1 MKLLQLQLYP
11 VYEIPEQIRRRIAF
25 NAGTEDL
32 TKLSDVI
39 VQNGSS
45 ATSAF
50 DYGEAMGKIVG
61 FDPLPGSFETPVLD
75 ISGQSNV
82 VTPFRF
88 EQRSRIYNFVAVVV
102 VNPINETRSQEIRYI
117 LTGYTSEADPTLASL
132 LPDDMV
138 LYINDIYGV
147 RLSYK
152 YDSLGNRY
160 VDPNSFQMVDN
171 YVLSNTLV
179 TSQGTELT
187 LDPIALTKAAKT
199 VSNLDVNVGAGE
211 ELQFNVTS
219 DQVLGPSLQ
228 SEAQLLTAQLTR
240 PESFI
245 GAMST
250 GYLNSLLNE
259 QESNSLSGINAF
271 FDNGTLSLEGEMRR
285 LGVVKS
291 YKNHNFANALR
302 TALSRQNF
310 VQDAYRQSQ
319 DAKFRLGD
327 LRSVL
332 FNPQDLNRML
342 QDSLSTAMRNMSLG
356 IDKTDSWT
364 NMRGIGTDA
373 SLIAYDVGMR
383 MGQVMAKNLINGIRL
398 TFDNRMANFDT
409 QPQLAVVPDSA
420 ESVSE
425 GGIPALMA
433 RNFMREMMQTFI
445 QATRHNAVRCKMVVI
460 SRLGQVTRVEIT
472 PDGEAVTEYYTFA
485 SFMSSRMHIGLTY
498 DNTYN
503 NTVAKNTS
511 TLFSTIQHGFDEY
524 TRRDSSNAVMVSMS
538 AMSSPSNG
546 FTIPDTPVSQPASS
560 GDFSFGNDVTGF
572 KL

>member
-1 MKLLQLQLYP
+1 MKLLQLQMYP

-32 TKLSDVI
+32 THLSDVI
-39 VQNGSS
+39 VQNGAS

-61 FDPLPGSFETPVLD
+61 FDPTPGSFEKPIVD
-75 ISGQSNV
+75 ISEQSNT

-152 YDSLGNRY
+152 YDATGNRY

-179 TSQGTELT
+179 TQQGTELT

-199 VSNLDVNVGAGE
+199 VSNLDVNPLAGE
-211 ELQFNVTS
+211 ELSFSVTS
-219 DQVLGPSLQ
+219 DSVLGPSLQ

-250 GYLNSLLNE
+250 GFLNSLLNE
-259 QESNSLSGINAF
+259 QESNSLTGINAF
-271 FDNGTLSLEGEMRR
+271 FDNGTMSLEGEMRR

-291 YKNHNFANALR
+291 YKNHNFANAMR
-302 TALSRQNF
+302 TALSRNNF
-310 VQDAYRQSQ
+310 VTDAYRQSQ

-327 LRSVL
+327 LRAVL
-332 FNPQDLNRML
+332 FNPGDLNRML
-342 QDSLSTAMRNMSLG
+342 QESLSTALRNMHMG
-356 IDKTDSWT
+356 IDKTDNWT
-364 NMRGIGTDA
+364 STNGFATEA
-373 SLIAYDVGMR
+373 SLVAYDVGMR
-383 MGQVMAKNLINGIRL
+383 MGQVMAKNLINTVRVV
-398 TFDNRMANFDT
+398 FDNRMANFDT
-409 QPQLAVVPDSA
+409 QPQLSVVPGSA
-420 ESVSE
+420 ESISE

-445 QATRHNAVRCKMVVI
+445 AATRHNAVRVKMVVI
-460 SRLGQVTRVEIT
+460 ARLGQVIRIEIT
-472 PDGEAVTEYYTFA
+472 PDGEPTTEFYTFA

-511 TLFSTIQHGFDEY
+511 TLFNTIQHGFDEY
-524 TRRDSSNAVMVSMS
+524 TRRDSSNAVMVSLS
-538 AMSSPSNG
+538 NVAPSNG
-546 FTIPDTPVSQPASS
+546 FTIPDTPVSQPAS
-560 GDFSFGNDVTGF
+560 GGFSFGSDDVTGF